1 MSEKKEMTNTVGV
14 VVGNTTTDR
23 FTFVLTS
30 LKGSKGDIVFTE
42 SEIPSSSSKDSNVVY
57 VWGRILSINRT
68 NPAFPTE
75 IAQELAKIEVEI
87 EETLGSTGNEY
98 QEAEVEILGVC
109 NISDAQKEQITLKP
123 LNYPVMPSA
132 QVKTPDKKL
141 VKKLLS
147 GYQENEKL
155 IHMGTLISRQDT
167 SNPTHQ

>member
-1 MSEKKEMTNTVGV
+1 MLNFEKKEMTNTVGV

-75 IAQELAKIEVEI
+75 IAQELARR
-87 EETLGSTGNEY
+87 
-98 QEAEVEILGVC
+98 
-109 NISDAQKEQITLKP
+109 D
-123 LNYPVMPSA
+123 
-132 QVKTPDKKL
+132 
-141 VKKLLS
+141 
-147 GYQENEKL
+147 
-155 IHMGTLISRQDT
+155 
-167 SNPTHQ
+167 